1 MQRKT
6 VSQGWIPSDTTP
18 PLSGHTYEVLTAGG
32 VTFLAYFSPRDHFVT
47 PAPLTGPD
55 GEPIPQ
61 EPLLVTWDWWEL
73 DEDGHWVD
81 RPFEFT
87 VYAWRVALSSWE
99 PFPAAD
105 RPWFPIASADRL
117 RAGCLVE
124 VLCHDGKTGRAWLQL
139 QEPTAEAPEGELGW
153 EWADPMNDEG
163 PVEPA
168 FWRFHLD
175 SRTPAQEAS
184 NLTLQLHPTVR
195 KHNLFLGEL
204 LKPPVNFVVP
214 VEAPG
219 FTQCPSFPAFLEGT
233 SPEVELVEIWAAAN
247 DLATWAADP
256 ARNSGQLYFLEHRLA
271 GIWGP
276 LSAFIGDAIARA
288 GREGR

>member
-6 VSQGWIPSDTTP
+6 VSQGWVPSDTTP

-32 VTFLAYFSPRDHFVT
+32 VTFLAHYDHT
-47 PAPLTGPD
+47 TRT
-55 GEPIPQ
+55 IPQ
-61 EPLLVTWDWWEL
+61 EPTIGPEGELIPREPLVVSWEWWQL
-73 DEDGHWVD
+73 DESGFPGEAFD
-81 RPFEFT
+81 PK
-87 VYAWRVALSSWE
+87 VYAWRVALSGWE
-99 PFPAAD
+99 PFPATD

-124 VLCHDGKTGRAWLQL
+124 VLCHSGKTGRAWLQL

-204 LKPPVNFVVP
+204 LKPAVDFVVP

-219 FTQCPSFPAFLEGT
+219 FTQCPSFPSLLEGT

-276 LSAFIGDAIARA
+276 LSGFIGEQIARA